1 MSQNP
6 PLNLAVL
13 CDTGW
18 LVRVWV
24 GQAESDD
31 PAYETALYM
40 AGFATPAEAEE
51 AVRKEHPYPER
62 VEVLPEPITPS
73 IGPQP
78 EIGEVQRLKGAV

>member
-1 MSQNP
+1 MTT
-6 PLNLAVL
+6 AV
-13 CDTGW
+13 GW

-51 AVRKEHPYPER
+51 AVRKARPHSQR
-62 VEVLPEPITPS
+62 IEVLPGPITLGN
-73 IGPQP
+73 GPQP
-78 EIGEVQRLKGAV
+78 ELGEVQRLKGAV